1 MKNTLRS
8 TLTAYSRYITET
20 WLNVSLAA
28 NIYHRGNI
36 WSEVLLESSNS
47 LRYINSEGGKSPTIS
62 SHIVLKDFITKNKYL
77 KEWHKTKFGW
87 LVVLFAIFLFIFL
100 FCRLTLKLK
109 KKNKQQRKSH
119 IQNKLMRYLL
129 IATVQN
135 YCNRLLLACTCNLCC
150 LIFSNCSG
158 NKQNHQCHWTQHP
171 RVGWILQGFCLS
183 RWRPS
188 AMEGF
193 NDWGGLPRSAFSE
206 RNWFA
211 ASCGKESTSWWGVGS
226 VTSTTVSWF
235 KNSACSSWK

>member
-36 WSEVLLESSNS
+36 WSQVLLESSNS

-109 KKNKQQRKSH
+109 KKINS
-119 IQNKLMRYLL
+119 
-129 IATVQN
+129 
-135 YCNRLLLACTCNLCC
+135 
-150 LIFSNCSG
+150 
-158 NKQNHQCHWTQHP
+158 
-171 RVGWILQGFCLS
+171 
-183 RWRPS
+183 
-188 AMEGF
+188 
-193 NDWGGLPRSAFSE
+193 
-206 RNWFA
+206 
-211 ASCGKESTSWWGVGS
+211 KESLTFKINLWGIYWLPQCRI
-226 VTSTTVSWF
+226 TVID
-235 KNSACSSWK
+235 SS